1 MTLADISIDL
11 GTVALLAFVTWLDGW
26 RRMADGAL
34 LVARVGVGPWAVRA
48 PWTRAGAFAL
58 VAWWEPFV
66 LPVVLPRE
74 APRNDQGDLPWS
86 RNFSVIVAR
95 ATRRLRRV
103 RPNIAFLR
111 GLGALLV
118 VWIIVGIPLATA
130 YFGGRGL
137 IYGVIA
143 AFGLAAEIAMIAT
156 FTLQMLGVSCRR
168 AVRAT
173 ASLLSPFGAPR
184 AAGLV
189 AATAVGSLHSLAPV
203 MALMG
208 DDEFLGW
215 VRPWAYDV
223 LTDRRS
229 DAIES
234 DGLVPLVEALPR
246 SLLERAIA
254 QRSSGAENDG
264 NRYCPRCART
274 YRDVGLCSD
283 CPELT
288 LVEVRAH

>member
-1 MTLADISIDL
+1 MLTDISLDL
-11 GTVALLAFVTWLDGW
+11 GTVALLAFVIWLDGW
-26 RRMADGAL
+26 RRMAGDTL
-34 LVARVGVGPWAVRA
+34 LVARTGVGPWTVRA

-66 LPVVLPRE
+66 LPVVLPSEPARSDE
-74 APRNDQGDLPWS
+74 GDPPWS
-86 RNFSVIVAR
+86 RDFSITVAR

-103 RPNIAFLR
+103 RPNITFLR
-111 GLGALLV
+111 GLGVLLV
-118 VWIIVGIPLATA
+118 VWIVVGIPLVTA
-130 YFGGRGL
+130 HFGGRGL
-137 IYGVIA
+137 IYGVIG
-143 AFGLAAEIAMIAT
+143 AFGLALEIAMIAT

-184 AAGLV
+184 ATGLI
-189 AATAVGSLHSLAPV
+189 AATAVGPLHSLAPV

-208 DDEFLGW
+208 ETGFLGW

-223 LTDRRS
+223 LSDRRS
-229 DAIES
+229 DAES
-234 DGLVPLVEALPR
+234 EGMIRLVGSLPR
-246 SLLERAIA
+246 GLLERAIA
-254 QRSSGAENDG
+254 EVSSIAGNDG

-274 YRDVGLCSD
+274 FRDVGLCSD
-283 CPELT
+283 CPDLT